1 MQRQDRGIASFRSQD
16 LDSILAVANF
26 ALHLD
31 FSQSAHNAFGVSMA
45 AR

>member
-1 MQRQDRGIASFRSQD
+1 

-31 FSQSAHNAFGVSMA
+31 FGQSAHNAFGVSMA
-45 AR
+45 ARKAKGVPNGNTEQSS